1 MQHLLRNRFQIQE
14 EETGFFDKPE
24 KLIRRKT
31 KKELREEYLSKK
43 EAKQKKLDSNVFVP
57 VSEYRKGG
65 DGFVRWCEDNVNLA
79 IYKENAT
86 VPTWTPM
93 CEMPDAKN
101 PDTGRS
107 YKDMWEF
114 QKPIIKKALAMENGR
129 FLHRLIVFCWGRGD
143 GKCLNLLTKILMY
156 DGSIKYAKDVKKGDL
171 LMGPDNTPRRV
182 LQTVRGEEE
191 MFEIVPNRGE
201 SFVVTGDHKLTLKRR
216 TSVRNRNG
224 VIKRDPGNGEI
235 IDITVNDYKKQSDN
249 FKRQHMLFRVPID
262 WPEQK
267 VPIDPYFLGIWLGDG
282 NSNAPSITTMDKE
295 VVTYLK
301 AYADKMG
308 MKLTSHKQMTTREG
322 EYTESKSKMYSFVGD
337 EQEKHKN
344 HILNLLREN
353 MLIKNKHIPH
363 VYKANSREIR
373 MQILAGILD
382 ADGYR
387 NRNSFELT
395 IKREVLADDVAF
407 IARSLGFHV
416 CKTKVIKGIKSTGFS
431 GEYFRL
437 GISGDCSQ
445 IPIRVEHKK
454 CEKRSDWK
462 DVLVSNI
469 KEIKSVGV
477 EEYAGFRVDKDNRF
491 LLGDFTVTHNS
502 LVACLIQLWKFFCF
516 PRQQIMLGANSK
528 DQVKFV
534 HYDIMKDIILNSPK
548 LLSIIGKKNI
558 QEKEMHLKDGKGRV
572 ISVVRSI
579 SSFSGIVSNI
589 TGYTFSE
596 IFDMKNP
603 KFFVQLDGSIRNMP
617 NALGVID
624 STVSEKS
631 HILYKLYESSLD
643 SQGDGHNLTFFSYRC
658 SPEGSHEDF
667 FNPQMTQK
675 QLDDYKRKFP
685 PAEFA
690 RYFKNLWDTGITN
703 LFSPHALEAIRYFGV
718 NGQMRIGSD
727 YIQKMILENNE
738 RKKILEIAPDERRFT
753 VDEDAIKNAE
763 KSLYQS
769 LSPMTELYRLD
780 YSTYFCDM
788 ANSFDLEK
796 LTEFFDTN
804 WVIGCGVDRADPMKS
819 RQDGA
824 RTMVAFIAKGLPGSR
839 SKGSFASQDDIYK
852 YVYIVLGVKHV
863 IDSSLEEIKKEINL
877 AEIEFSSID
886 TFCSERW
893 GMFDIGPW
901 LEEKGIE
908 TEILHPTPAK
918 QKEAFSEIYAA
929 VNSERFKCPTI
940 GYPGSKNPD
949 ILFEEMS
956 TIITTPGKDWYG
968 SPEKNETNGI
978 QDDTMYAVAWCIYGL
993 RFKTVDDMQP
1003 RAGNLFF
1010 GEFVKN
1016 KNLIGE
1022 YK

>member
-24 KLIRRKT
+24 KLTRRKT
-31 KKELREEYLSKK
+31 KKELKEEYLSKK

-107 YKDMWEF
+107 YKDMWEL

-129 FLHRLIVFCWGRGD
+129 FLHRLIVFCWSRGD
-143 GKCLNLLTKILMY
+143 GK
-156 DGSIKYAKDVKKGDL
+156 
-171 LMGPDNTPRRV
+171 
-182 LQTVRGEEE
+182 
-191 MFEIVPNRGE
+191 
-201 SFVVTGDHKLTLKRR
+201 
-216 TSVRNRNG
+216 
-224 VIKRDPGNGEI
+224 
-235 IDITVNDYKKQSDN
+235 
-249 FKRQHMLFRVPID
+249 
-262 WPEQK
+262 
-267 VPIDPYFLGIWLGDG
+267 
-282 NSNAPSITTMDKE
+282 
-295 VVTYLK
+295 
-301 AYADKMG
+301 
-308 MKLTSHKQMTTREG
+308 
-322 EYTESKSKMYSFVGD
+322 
-337 EQEKHKN
+337 
-344 HILNLLREN
+344 
-353 MLIKNKHIPH
+353 
-363 VYKANSREIR
+363 
-373 MQILAGILD
+373 
-382 ADGYR
+382 
-387 NRNSFELT
+387 
-395 IKREVLADDVAF
+395 
-407 IARSLGFHV
+407 
-416 CKTKVIKGIKSTGFS
+416 
-431 GEYFRL
+431 
-437 GISGDCSQ
+437 
-445 IPIRVEHKK
+445 
-454 CEKRSDWK
+454 
-462 DVLVSNI
+462 
-469 KEIKSVGV
+469 
-477 EEYAGFRVDKDNRF
+477 
-491 LLGDFTVTHNS
+491 S

-667 FNPQMTQK
+667 FNPQMTQR

-804 WVIGCGVDRADPMKS
+804 WVVGCGVDRADPMKS

-839 SKGSFASQDDIYK
+839 SNGSFASQDDIHK

-863 IDSSLEEIKKEINL
+863 IDSSLEEIKKEINT
-877 AEIEFSSID
+877 AEIEFASID

-929 VNSERFKCPTI
+929 VNSERFKCPPI
-940 GYPGSKNPD
+940 GYPGSKNTD

-956 TIITTPGKDWYG
+956 AIITTPGKDWYG